1 MGTIFLVEVARI
13 WQALVQDDDVRVPYG
28 KAHENARAIV
38 EEHEGLQKICGQMNS
53 EKVPQDLALLLSC
66 LSSLA
71 VRNEYCQLV
80 SDRGL
85 AQLFDLLLKP
95 DQNTKVL
102 KEVLVVLKAL
112 AGNDNVK
119 KDINISQKLPLV
131 VATIS
136 THLVNRFR
144 ISRRPVKFSVEIKTK
159 TKTRALIGRSE
170 SYAGKQSKQT
180 KLEFFAKQNWFIY
193 F

>member
-1 MGTIFLVEVARI
+1 MARI

-159 TKTRALIGRSE
+159 TKNSSADWSVRKLR
-170 SYAGKQSKQT
+170 GKTIKT
-180 KLEFFAKQNWFIY
+180 NEIRIFC
-193 F
+193 

>member
-144 ISRRPVKFSVEIKTK
+144 ISRR
-159 TKTRALIGRSE
+159 ALIGRSE
-170 SYAGKQSKQT
+170 SYAGKQLKQT